1 MTKLKTVNIKGKEY
15 VEVHTRIKEF
25 HNQYKN
31 GSLTSSFERIEL
43 DGDALWI
50 VKATAT
56 PDVSNPDRF
65 FTGHAQELES
75 QGYINKTS
83 ALENA
88 ETSAWGRAL
97 GSLDIGLTD
106 SVATADEV
114 NKAISRDKA
123 TPQAKLSK
131 DMWLVAVNFGTE
143 HNEAIKNIPGRKWIP
158 GKKLWAVPINE
169 DNRHAL
175 FVMKTKKGIKDVFDM
190 NGEKVSIDMTKEQE
204 ADLRKETFDKPF

>member
-50 VKATAT
+50 VKAKAT
-56 PDVSNPDRF
+56 PDVSNPERF

-97 GSLDIGLTD
+97 GSLNIGLTD

-114 NKAISRDKA
+114 NKAISRESA
-123 TPQAKLSK
+123 TPKAKLSK

-158 GKKLWAVPINE
+158 AKKLWAVPINE

-175 FVMKTKKGIKDVFDM
+175 FVMKTKKGIKDVFDT

-204 ADLRKETFDKPF
+204 AELRKETFDKPF

>member
-88 ETSAWGRAL
+88 ETSAWGRCLGAL
-97 GSLDIGLTD
+97 NIGLTD

-123 TPQAKLSK
+123 NPPATLNK
-131 DMWLVAVNFGTE
+131 DMWFVAVNYG
-143 HNEAIKNIPGRKWIP
+143 HNDDIKKIEGRMFISE
-158 GKKLWAVPINE
+158 KKMWAVPVNE
-169 DNRHAL
+169 QTRQAL
-175 FVMKTKKGIKDVFDM
+175 FLMNTKKGIKEVYDI
-190 NGEKVSIDMTKEQE
+190 NGEKVSVEMSKEDEKELKKE
-204 ADLRKETFDKPF
+204 AFNKPF

>member
-43 DGDALWI
+43 DSDALWI
-50 VKATAT
+50 VKAKAT
-56 PDVSNPDRF
+56 PDVSNPERF

-97 GSLDIGLTD
+97 GSLNIGLTD
-106 SVATADEV
+106 SMATADEV

-123 TPQAKLSK
+123 TPSAKLSK
-131 DMWLVAVNFGTE
+131 DMWFVAVNYG
-143 HNEAIKNIPGRKWIP
+143 HNDDIKKIKGRQFVP
-158 GKKLWAVPINE
+158 SKKMWAVPANE
-169 DNRHAL
+169 EVRQAL
-175 FVMKTKKGIKDVFDM
+175 FVMNTRKGIKDVFDI
-190 NGEKVSIDMTKEQE
+190 NGEKVSIEMSKEDE
-204 ADLRKETFDKPF
+204 KELKDDAFNKPF